1 VLPWQQVSLALRVG
15 WGVRASP
22 QSWGDAECRVLPARV
37 GKKDENRFQ
46 KKMNE
51 VQRRQKG
58 STARAAAPSIEGR
71 GITL

>member
-1 VLPWQQVSLALRVG
+1 MYTGGGR
-15 WGVRASP
+15 
-22 QSWGDAECRVLPARV
+22 
-37 GKKDENRFQ
+37 KDENRFQ

-58 STARAAAPSIEGR
+58 STARAGVVSIEGR

>member
-1 VLPWQQVSLALRVG
+1 LHTSCFCAGGGR
-15 WGVRASP
+15 
-22 QSWGDAECRVLPARV
+22 
-37 GKKDENRFQ
+37 KDENRFQ

-58 STARAAAPSIEGR
+58 STARAAAVSVEGR